1 MAIEPLFLAR
11 VIILFLVVSA
21 LTVIIIFSLKMLYLN
36 NARMHLR
43 VLDNLIRKRV
53 VNFNYT
59 MFL

>member
-1 MAIEPLFLAR
+1 MAIEHLFLAR

>member
-11 VIILFLVVSA
+11 VIILVLVVWA